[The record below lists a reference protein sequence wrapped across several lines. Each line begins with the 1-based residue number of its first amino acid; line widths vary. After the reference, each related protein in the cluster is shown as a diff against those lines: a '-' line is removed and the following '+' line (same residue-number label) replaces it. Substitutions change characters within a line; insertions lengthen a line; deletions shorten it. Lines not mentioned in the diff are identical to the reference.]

1 MLHRSANQT
10 AGHMSCRGRH
20 STWMICVELAVGQK
34 SLGLFPIFPILFP
47 GQLVFLA

>member
-10 AGHMSCRGRH
+10 AGHVSCRGRH
-20 STWMICVELAVGQK
+20 STWMTVL
-34 SLGLFPIFPILFP
+34 SLQSDRNLVFFPIFPILFP